1 MENFYAKIVQE
12 FIRDNNASI
21 LVCGAGTTDTKVFG
35 RLPYINVTMCG
46 MDLRPG
52 IQGKFKMLHEN
63 AEALSFGDNAFDY
76 TIMHASIHHVR
87 LPHKVLTELYRVS
100 KKGFLAIESRDS
112 VLIRITQKIGL
123 TEEFEVKGNFP
134 GSGVNGTDIPNY
146 IYRWTEREVE
156 KTIKCFDP
164 CNKQKYYYRYGTV
177 YPDGVGISLRKKY
190 MINIFQPIHRCL
202 SFIFPKQ
209 QNHFSFFVGKC
220 TEAGGLHPWLALD
233 SESKSVI
240 VNREYIK
247 NTYLNR

>member
-1 MENFYAKIVQE
+1 MENFYAKMVQE

-21 LVCGAGTTDTKVFG
+21 LVCGAGTIDAKVFEG
-35 RLPYINVTMCG
+35 LPYANITMCG

-52 IQGKFKMLHEN
+52 IQGNFKMLHEN

-76 TIMHASIHHVR
+76 LIMHASIHHVR

-112 VLIRITQKIGL
+112 VLIRITQKTGL
-123 TEEFEVKGNFP
+123 TEEYEVKGNFP

-164 CNKQKYYYRYGTV
+164 CFKQKYYYRYGTI
-177 YPDGVGISLRKKY
+177 Y
-190 MINIFQPIHRCL
+190 QP
-202 SFIFPKQ
+202 F
-209 QNHFSFFVGKC
+209 
-220 TEAGGLHPWLALD
+220 
-233 SESKSVI
+233 
-240 VNREYIK
+240 
-247 NTYLNR
+247 